1 MAIILGLVR
10 GEIQLVDPQ
19 VGWKEEF
26 LKTQQQIHEATGL
39 ALNRIEHIGSTSING
54 IKAKPMID
62 IALGVDDIHHVPVD
76 LLKSL
81 KSIQFYRLQVVLE
94 NEVVLAKFLD
104 NGKLDTKTHI
114 IHLVEYKGQK
124 WNDLLS
130 FRDQLNASDLLAQEY
145 EALKLSYLLT
155 GNKDMNDYT
164 LYKEDFVKRTVSRNN
179 TTDS

>member
-1 MAIILGLVR
+1 M
-10 GEIQLVDPQ
+10 EPQ
-19 VGWKEEF
+19 VGWKQEF
-26 LKTQQQIHEATGL
+26 LKTQQQIHEATGM
-39 ALNRIEHIGSTSING
+39 AFNRIEHIGSTSING

-62 IALGVDDIHHVPVD
+62 IALGVDDIHHVSVE

-114 IHLVEYKGQK
+114 IHLVEYDGQK
-124 WNDLLS
+124 WNDFLS
-130 FRDQLNASDLLAQEY
+130 FRDQLNNSESLAKEY

-155 GNKDMNDYT
+155 GNGDMNDYT
-164 LYKEDFVKRTVSRNN
+164 LYKEEFVKRIVGRTNI
-179 TTDS
+179 TDS

>member
-1 MAIILGLVR
+1 M
-10 GEIQLVDPQ
+10 DPQ
-19 VGWKEEF
+19 VGWKPEF
-26 LKTQQQIHEATGL
+26 QKTQQEIHEATGL
-39 ALNRIEHIGSTSING
+39 DFKRIEHIGSTSING

-62 IALGVDDIHHVPVD
+62 IALGVDDIHHIPVE

-114 IHLVEYKGQK
+114 IHLVEYEGQK

-130 FRDQLNASDLLAQEY
+130 FRDQLNASELLAKEY

-155 GNKDMNDYT
+155 GNEDMDDYT
-164 LYKEDFVKRTVSRNN
+164 LYKEDFVKRIVGRNK
-179 TTDS
+179 TTDSRTGCTQKENDNGL

>member
-1 MAIILGLVR
+1 M
-10 GEIQLVDPQ
+10 DPQ
-19 VGWKEEF
+19 VGWKPEF
-26 LKTQQQIHEATGL
+26 QKTQQEIHEATGL
-39 ALNRIEHIGSTSING
+39 NFNRIEHIGSTSING

-62 IALGVDDIHHVPVD
+62 IVLGVDDIQHVSVE

-81 KSIQFYRLQVVLE
+81 KAIQFYRLQVVLE

-104 NGKLDTKTHI
+104 NGELDTKTHI
-114 IHLVEYKGQK
+114 IHLVEYEGQK

-130 FRDQLNASDLLAQEY
+130 FRDQLNASEWLAKEY

-155 GNKDMNDYT
+155 GNEDMDDYT
-164 LYKEDFVKRTVSRNN
+164 MYKEDFVKRIVGRNK